1 MEHRTYRFCTV
12 ALELARMHGTYLAA
26 SFLAEQGVPID
37 YAMAALAGNTN
48 RTGWPRAHTAPVSN
62 GGAP

>member
-1 MEHRTYRFCTV
+1 MDDRAYRFCIV

-26 SFLAEQGVPID
+26 SFLAEQGVPIKH
-37 YAMAALAGNTN
+37 AMAALAGNTN
-48 RTGWPRAHTAPVSN
+48 RTGRPRAHTAPPRN